1 MKIAF
6 ITPRMTIG
14 GAETY
19 IIRKSKWL
27 INNGYEVI
35 VISEGGESVKT
46 LDNTIKHFTI
56 KGIEM
61 PPYIFK
67 KEELSSIIKSVTNIL
82 IEEKVDIIEAHNNY
96 PAIYAILSLKKVFI
110 PLITNILI
118 DTAFIKNPL
127 LYILCKNL
135 QKYDSVYAISKQTSV
150 NLNKAFF
157 KNIKFKILNIPL
169 NPPKKNLP
177 QLTEKY
183 ILSVSRM
190 SSEKMYVKELIN
202 SYVHLSKKNVIPADI
217 KLLIIGDGP
226 LFTEVKKMAIDGN
239 KYLSSEKIILLG
251 YVTGI
256 ELDIYFHN
264 CILYVGMGTTLLNA
278 ASYKKPCLLPGFEKK
293 TMNYTWGFWGE
304 EDFYKDYIVGD
315 QSLYMKKNTYDNSL
329 SFFFGNQNIQKYLG
343 NKAYELYSSYFTLD
357 EIMKEWDLVYKKCFS
372 YKKEKR
378 YRKFID
384 KTINR
389 IDKLNRL
396 LSFYYQKIHIKLLL
410 TDKKNEMK
418 KK

>member
-6 ITPRMTIG
+6 ITPRMSIG

-19 IIRKSKWL
+19 IIRKSNWL
-27 INNGYEVI
+27 IGNGYEVI
-35 VISEGGESVKT
+35 IISEGGESVKV
-46 LDNTIKHFTI
+46 LDNSIKHFVI
-56 KGIEM
+56 KGIEF
-61 PPYIFK
+61 PPYILK
-67 KEELSSIIKSVTNIL
+67 KKELSSIIKSVTNIL

-96 PAIYAILSLKKVFI
+96 PAIYAVLSLKKVFI
-110 PLITNILI
+110 PLIINILI

-150 NLNKAFF
+150 NLNKTFF

-202 SYVHLSKKNVIPADI
+202 SYVHLLKKNVIPADI

-226 LFTEVKKMAIDGN
+226 LFKEVEKMAKEGN
-239 KYLSSEKIILLG
+239 KYLSKEKIILLG

-256 ELDIYFHN
+256 ELDVYFYN
-264 CILYVGMGTTLLNA
+264 CTLYVGMGTTLLTA

-293 TMNYTWGFWGE
+293 TMKYTWGFWGE
-304 EDFYKDYIVGD
+304 EESHKDYIVGD
-315 QSLYMKKNTYDNSL
+315 RSLYKKKDTYENSL
-329 SFFFGNQNIQKYLG
+329 SFFFNNQNIQKELG
-343 NKAYELYSSYFTLD
+343 NKAYELYSKYFSL
-357 EIMKEWDLVYKKCFS
+357 EKIMIEWDITYNRCYL
-372 YKKEKR
+372 YKKEKK
-378 YRKFID
+378 YKKFINRCVFQID
-384 KTINR
+384 YINR
-389 IDKLNRL
+389 I
-396 LSFYYQKIHIKLLL
+396 LSFYYQKIHIKSR
-410 TDKKNEMK
+410 
-418 KK
+418 